1 MEEQSPAQEFLA
13 LQLCFSHLPG
23 LAPLTEMARGES
35 LALRY
40 LADCGPACP
49 TQLSRA
55 MHVSTARIAALVRHL
70 ESKGLV
76 LRAREPKD
84 ERKIR
89 ISLTPAGRALLQ
101 ARAAQAAA
109 CAQQLLAALEP
120 DELQQYL
127 ALQRKLLGAATEIAP
142 SQTV

>member
-23 LAPLTEMARGES
+23 LAPLAEMARGES

-40 LADCGPACP
+40 LADCGP
-49 TQLSRA
+49 QLSRA

-109 CAQQLLAALEP
+109 CVQQLLAALEP

>member
-23 LAPLTEMARGES
+23 LAPLAEMARGES

-101 ARAAQAAA
+101 AAA